1 MGYGNI
7 GNNEVDAVGDM
18 KFARSLVERLMG
30 VDLRKMDSSINE
42 IKYNLGVIGQQV
54 DVTNRLAIKDHE
66 LIKSQRDDLVLMRN
80 YLHGVRISSE
90 YEAAFRNSTPLIS
103 ICIAT
108 YNKGRELVEIAL
120 QSVFEQTYQ
129 NFEIIIVGDACTD
142 DTESRIEALKDKR
155 ITFINLPNRGPYP
168 EDRNKRW
175 MVAGTPGANLAIML
189 AHGEWIARLDDDDA
203 WSKDH
208 LEKLV
213 KLALDTKSEF
223 VYGALERKNVIT
235 GKSHTIY
242 DSTPSFGQISFQ
254 GVLYLK
260 QLNFFH
266 YDQQSFLVDEPT
278 DWNLIRRM
286 VSSGIRYASTSDIVG
301 VINWTPNTNRKHR

>member
-1 MGYGNI
+1 
-7 GNNEVDAVGDM
+7 M
-18 KFARSLVERLMG
+18 KTARRLVEKLLG
-30 VDLRKMDSSINE
+30 VDLRRMNSLLNDLTHDLSI
-42 IKYNLGVIGQQV
+42 IKQQV
-54 DVTNRLAIKDHE
+54 NGTNQLVIKSHE
-66 LIKSQRDDLVLMRN
+66 LIKSDRDNLDFLRNELYKARASSDYKRVL
-80 YLHGVRISSE
+80 SDDK
-90 YEAAFRNSTPLIS
+90 PLIS
-103 ICIAT
+103 VCIAT

-120 QSVFEQTYQ
+120 NSVFEQTYK

-142 DTESRIEALKDKR
+142 DTEERIHKLGDKR

-168 EDRNKRW
+168 DDPHKRW
-175 MVAGTPGANLAIML
+175 MVAGAPGVDLAAVL
-189 AHGEWIARLDDDDA
+189 AKGDWIARLDDDDY

-208 LEKLV
+208 LEKLL

-278 DWNLIRRM
+278 DWNLVRRM
-286 VSSGIRYASTSDIVG
+286 VSSGVRYASTSDIVG
-301 VINWTPNTNRKHR
+301 VINWMPNTNRKHR